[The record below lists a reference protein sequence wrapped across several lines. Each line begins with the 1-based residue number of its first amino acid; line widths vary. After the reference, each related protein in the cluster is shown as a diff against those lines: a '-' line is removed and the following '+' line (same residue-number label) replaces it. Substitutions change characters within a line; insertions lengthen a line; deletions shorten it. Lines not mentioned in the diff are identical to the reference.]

1 MFNINFSYCSLSSL
15 FLFPSH
21 GRYWKKDY
29 LLHLA
34 AAFNTAILALPS
46 SVSFFFF
53 WLDDSKEFRL
63 FLGVDPSGLLVSLS
77 CLPQKSSQWF
87 VSPKMH
93 PKRGNVFLAGALP
106 AGEGL
111 PRDPQPPLL
120 FVSWWGFLFCFFHSR
135 LRGWFVLSW
144 WSIITSKTRYKK

>member
-53 WLDDSKEFRL
+53 GYMTARNSGSSWGSTPLGFWSPSL
-63 FLGVDPSGLLVSLS
+63 VFLRSLPSGL
-77 CLPQKSSQWF
+77 
-87 VSPKMH
+87 SP
-93 PKRGNVFLAGALP
+93 PKCTQSGVTFFGWGATCRGRSP
-106 AGEGL
+106 AG
-111 PRDPQPPLL
+111 PTASPPVCVLVRFFILL
-120 FVSWWGFLFCFFHSR
+120 FHSR